1 MSGLADRAL
10 VYTLFISIPTIGYLA
25 TFPFFSTIVKY
36 RSNYSPKRI
45 ELDQEENRSHSV
57 AGVSSYFAMMKRV
70 KQLEGRA
77 GFYKGIVPCSLLLAL
92 LLSIPVLIRA
102 GIIVTRK
109 RDLWQSLAVSLFSEI
124 IVLPI
129 RVIIFRYE
137 SPELLIVSLP
147 WYNPVFSLR
156 ILLSVTERKHPWLLF
171 LTPGLLV
178 SVVLSIVHGTLVM
191 SLLNTLTFTVAT
203 RYPLARSSPTQL
215 GIYLVASIVSVLISC
230 PLSVVQI
237 RLSIQRNHPPRDYE
251 IIEQEGQ
258 AESSGVAYSGAEEDV
273 VSLRS
278 EGDPYK
284 GFFDCIRRIVNE
296 EGYSRLLCAWWFD
309 LMFLWYSG
317 FMMPWL
323 QSFL

>member
-10 VYTLFISIPTIGYLA
+10 LYTLFISIPTISYLA

-45 ELDQEENRSHSV
+45 ELDQEGNRSHPV
-57 AGVSSYFAMMKRV
+57 AGVNSYFAMMKRV
-70 KQLEGRA
+70 KQLEGQA
-77 GFYKGIVPCSLLLAL
+77 GFYKGIVPCSLLLAFL
-92 LLSIPVLIRA
+92 RSIPVLIRA
-102 GIIVTRK
+102 GIIVIRK
-109 RDLWQSLAVSLFSEI
+109 RDLWHSLAIALFSEI
-124 IVLPI
+124 VVLPI
-129 RVIIFRYE
+129 RVITFRAMTTPYR
-137 SPELLIVSLP
+137 LP
-147 WYNPVFSLR
+147 WYNPIFSLR
-156 ILLSVTERKHPWLLF
+156 TLLSVTERKHPWLLF

-191 SLLNTLTFTVAT
+191 SLLKTLSFPVAT

-215 GIYLVASIVSVLISC
+215 GIYLIASIVSVLISC
-230 PLSVVQI
+230 PLSVVQV

-251 IIEQEGQ
+251 IIEREGQ
-258 AESSGVAYSGAEEDV
+258 AESSGVVYSGAEEDV

-309 LMFLWYSG
+309 LVFLWYSG
-317 FMMPWL
+317 LIMPWL
-323 QSFL
+323 QSFF